1 MSAMRR
7 TVAALCSLALALT
20 ATGCGGLGS
29 VATAGSGKVRYVLTT
44 AVREGGDGTIFGG
57 LAVSDD
63 GTVYLGAADDE
74 SYFSQENVRILSFR
88 RGGEPR
94 VLLREE
100 DVSLQYVRSLEPR
113 VMTIGKDGELL
124 IAAYGDGLVSVVVT
138 SPGHQRVMPGPPTG
152 ERGEFGRDVTALAVD
167 RRDGTVYLA
176 DRCRIWR
183 SKPDSTFEFFVGE
196 RPDTRCLASDP
207 AQIHLVDFKGGI
219 GGLAVDQRSGAL
231 YVSDDAQ
238 VHRIDGS
245 GVTTVAGHAPR
256 SNADINKGFSGDGGP
271 ATAARLN
278 EPGSLAFDPAT
289 GDLYIADLKNQR
301 IRKVDAAGTITTA
314 VGNGGSRRPYEGR
327 ADNVAVDVVQLAID
341 GQGHLWATASPDGY
355 DPRDIWS
362 ERLVTT
368 ALHATAVADH
378 G

>member
-1 MSAMRR
+1 MSAVRR
-7 TVAALCSLALALT
+7 TMASLCSLALTLT

-29 VATAGSGKVRYVLTT
+29 VASADSGKVRYVLTT
-44 AVREGGDGTIFGG
+44 VVREGGDGAIFGG

-63 GTVYLGAADDE
+63 GTVYLAAADDE
-74 SYFSQENVRILSFR
+74 GFLDQTNVRILTVR
-88 RGGEPR
+88 RNGEPR

-100 DVSLQYVRSLEPR
+100 DVALQYVRSLEPR
-113 VMTIGKDGELL
+113 VMTIGKDGQLL
-124 IAAYGDGLVSVVVT
+124 IAAYGDGIISVVVT
-138 SPGHQRVMPGPPTG
+138 APGYQRVMPGPPTEG
-152 ERGEFGRDVTALAVD
+152 RGAYGRDVTALAVD

-183 SKPDSTFEFFVGE
+183 SAPDATFEFFAGE
-196 RPDTRCLASDP
+196 RPDTGCLATDP
-207 AQIHLVDFKGGI
+207 AQIHLVDFEGGI

-238 VHRIDGS
+238 VHRIDAS
-245 GVTTVAGHAPR
+245 GVTTVAGQAR
-256 SNADINKGFSGDGGP
+256 RNNAHINQGFSGDGGP

-278 EPGSLAFDPAT
+278 EPGSLAVDPVT

-327 ADNVAVDVVQLAID
+327 ADDVAVDAVQVAID
-341 GQGHLWATASPDGY
+341 GQGHLWATASPDGSSA
-355 DPRDIWS
+355 RNVWS
-362 ERLVTT
+362 GRLVTT
-368 ALHATAVADH
+368 TLPRP
-378 G
+378 GGG